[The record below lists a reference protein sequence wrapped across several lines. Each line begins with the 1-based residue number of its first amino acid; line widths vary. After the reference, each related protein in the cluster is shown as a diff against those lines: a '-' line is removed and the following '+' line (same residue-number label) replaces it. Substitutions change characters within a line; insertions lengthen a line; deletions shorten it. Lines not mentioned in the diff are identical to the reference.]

1 MTGKEMVLAGRLLEL
16 AANEF
21 SNHGCNDM
29 EDTMFASWTDQ
40 EREDFRV
47 KVWEFEGDDEAM
59 NEGVEVFGDMAMD
72 YLASQLI
79 SKGRNE
85 YS

>member
-59 NEGVEVFGDMAMD
+59 NEGVEVFDDMAMD